1 MPMQQQ
7 KNNTDCGIYAIVFAY
22 FIVNNTDPYETK
34 LRKHLYFCFQNC
46 KMAPFPL
53 SSRKERKNKEKT
65 IFLNLYCNCR
75 MSWSNFDGGN
85 FDMQMVK
92 CDVCLEW
99 FHSKCERIPDIAFSP
114 NVNWECHQC
123 KQISW
128 IIMMTVLLENVLI
141 GKKFVVIAKFTQ
153 EVKEFVIT

>member
-1 MPMQQQ
+1 MHVVPVQQQ
-7 KNNTDCGIYAIVFAY
+7 KNNTGCGIYAIAFVY
-22 FIVNNTDPYETK
+22 FIANTTRPSIVSLEEIRLK
-34 LRKHLYFCFQNC
+34 KHLYFCFQNC
-46 KMAPFPL
+46 KMAQFPL

-123 KQISW
+123 KQIS
-128 IIMMTVLLENVLI
+128 
-141 GKKFVVIAKFTQ
+141 
-153 EVKEFVIT
+153 